1 MDANVNKGS
10 ESGHVRDDSR
20 QFHTWLEVINLVDI
34 LGETEFL
41 GALARVT
48 AGLGQFLQNIID
60 RWKAELTLHVGRRID
75 LLDQLLISDQFLG
88 ADSEVRSHPV
98 NDVIALWVHGGVV
111 ERILGVLDAEE
122 TGALLESLRAEF
134 RDLTELGSG
143 GEALDRRAVL
153 HNVRCQS
160 RTDARDITQEVR
172 TGGVEIHSDAVHADD
187 HGVVQFLPKQ
197 ILIHIVLVL
206 THTQ

>member
-20 QFHTWLEVINLVDI
+20 QFHTWLEVIYLVDV

-48 AGLGQFLQNIID
+48 AGLGQFLKNIID

-88 ADSEVRSHPV
+88 ADTQIGSHSV
-98 NDVIALWVHGGVV
+98 NDMIALRVHGGVV
-111 ERILGVLDAEE
+111 ERILGILDAKEAG
-122 TGALLESLRAEF
+122 TLLESLRTKF
-134 RDLTELGSG
+134 RNFPQLGSG
-143 GEALDRRAVL
+143 REALDRRAVL
-153 HNVRCQS
+153 HDVRGKR
-160 RTDARDITQEVR
+160 RTDSRNITQKIR
-172 TGGVEIHSDAVHADD
+172 TGGVEIHPDAVHADNY
-187 HGVVQFLPKQ
+187 GVVQFLTKQ

-206 THTQ
+206 PYTQ